1 MKKLVLLMV
10 LSLGVSAVFAD
21 NLFQDTNP
29 FPQTS
34 PQRMNNLYEA
44 EPAVIQ
50 HEESKKP
57 EGKRSWF
64 KRNKKQSQDAYQ
76 NELPKYPVNEG
87 VQNDGSFYIFK

>member
-1 MKKLVLLMV
+1 MKKIVLLFV
-10 LSLGVSAVFAD
+10 LSFCVNSVFAD
-21 NLFQDTNP
+21 NLFQYTNP

-50 HEESKKP
+50 REEAKNTERKQ
-57 EGKRSWF
+57 SWF
-64 KRNKKQSQDAYQ
+64 KRNKKQTQDAYK

-87 VQNDGSFYIFK
+87 VQNDGSFYVFK